1 MSEKAVWFRPFE
13 PAAFSITGDER
24 DIAVVGEIER
34 SAGRYQTEFSLFARR
49 TLARDAVAVDGGA
62 HIGVLTVLLASLC
75 PSGRVYAFEP
85 GPDSRGHLIDNVAA
99 NHLDNVVVE
108 DAALYD
114 ADGEIVFAFDEMYP
128 AGSHVD
134 AHGPSV
140 RSVRLDSWAR
150 ARGIERLD
158 LLKLDVEGSE
168 LAVLSGAQ
176 ETIRRFRPVTI
187 VECNPVALRRFGG
200 RSYRDLAR
208 AMTPLFG
215 RIGTLDRSGTFVP
228 LLSDRHLDL
237 VLAERGVVDL
247 VGVPELRGT
256 DKALAL
262 VRSVRDYVK
271 LARTFNRRRPAEN
284 KVVAPVV
291 GLVAEPESISGVAG
305 TVVHVPLRVT
315 NRTRAW
321 FSSTF
326 PYHPVHVAYRVR
338 DANGA
343 TVVADGHRTSFD
355 RPLAPGATTTLDV
368 AVVLP
373 ETAGDYEIALT
384 LVQEAFAWF
393 DDLNPACTLALSA
406 RAT

>member
-1 MSEKAVWFRPFE
+1 VSDKAVWFRPFE

-24 DIAVVGEIER
+24 DIGVIGELER
-34 SAGRYQTEFSLFARR
+34 SAGRYQTEFSLFVRR
-49 TLARDAVAVDGGA
+49 TLEPDAVVVDGGA

-75 PSGRVYAFEP
+75 RSGQVYAFEP
-85 GPDSRGHLIDNVAA
+85 GPASRGHLVDNVAA

-114 ADGEIVFAFDEMYP
+114 ADGEIVFAFNETYP

-134 AHGPSV
+134 AEGRSV
-140 RSVRLDSWAR
+140 RSVRVDSWAR

-168 LAVLSGAQ
+168 LAVLAGAQ
-176 ETIRRFRPVTI
+176 ETIERFRPVAI
-187 VECNPVALRRFGG
+187 VECNPPALRRFGG
-200 RSYRDLAR
+200 RSYRELAQ
-208 AMTPLFG
+208 AMAPLFD
-215 RIGTLDRSGTFVP
+215 RVGTLDASGTFVP
-228 LLSDRHLDL
+228 LLSTRHLDL
-237 VLAERGVVDL
+237 VLAERGVIDL
-247 VGVPELRGT
+247 VGIPELRGT
-256 DKALAL
+256 EKARAL
-262 VRSVRDYVK
+262 VRSVREYLR

-284 KVVAPVV
+284 KVVDPAVEI
-291 GLVAEPESISGVAG
+291 VAEADAISGIAG
-305 TVVHVPLRVT
+305 SVVHVPVRVT
-315 NRTRAW
+315 NRTSAW

-338 DANGA
+338 DMRGA
-343 TVVADGHRTSFD
+343 TVVADGNRTAFD
-355 RPLAPGATTTLDV
+355 TPVAPGATTTIDV

-373 ETAGDYEIALT
+373 ETSGDYVVALT

-393 DDLNPACTLALSA
+393 DDLNPACTLALPT

>member
-1 MSEKAVWFRPFE
+1 VSDKAVSFRPFE
-13 PAAFSITGDER
+13 PAAFSITGDDR
-24 DIAVVGEIER
+24 DIAVIGELER
-34 SAGRYQTEFSLFARR
+34 SGGRYQTEFSLFVRR
-49 TLARDAVAVDGGA
+49 TLPADAVVLDGGA

-85 GPDSRGHLIDNVAA
+85 GPGSRAHLVENVAA

-114 ADGEIVFAFDEMYP
+114 TDGEIVFAVDETYP

-150 ARGIERLD
+150 DREIERLD

-168 LAVLSGAQ
+168 LAVLAGAKDS
-176 ETIRRFRPVTI
+176 IRRFRPVTI

-208 AMTPLFG
+208 ALAPLFA
-215 RIGTLDRSGTFVP
+215 RVGTLDASGAFVP
-228 LLSDRHLDL
+228 LLSTTHLDL
-237 VLAERGVVDL
+237 VLTERGVVDL
-247 VGVPELRGT
+247 VGVPELRGGE
-256 DKALAL
+256 KARAL
-262 VRSVRDYVK
+262 MRSAREYVK
-271 LARTFNRRRPAEN
+271 LTRAFNRRRPAEN
-284 KVVAPVV
+284 KVVDPTV
-291 GLVAEPESISGVAG
+291 GLVAEPDAISGIAG
-305 TVVHVPLRVT
+305 TVVHVPMRVT

-338 DANGA
+338 DVHGA
-343 TVVADGHRTSFD
+343 TVVADGHRTPFD
-355 RPLAPGATTTLDV
+355 TPLAPGATAALDV

-373 ETAGDYEIALT
+373 ETAGDYEVAIT
-384 LVQEAFAWF
+384 LVQEAFVWF
-393 DDLNPACTLALSA
+393 DDLNPDCTLVLPA